1 MAFGILHYLDHSVES
16 CVAGS
21 FFIDWCISKA
31 TSVLRGEDQRWLN
44 MLFVNVIEANSDL
57 HLKPSLVLI

>member
-31 TSVLRGEDQRWLN
+31 TSVLRGGDTVL
-44 MLFVNVIEANSDL
+44 MLIDIIASNVQIIAALAE
-57 HLKPSLVLI
+57 HVIC